1 TLSYGKFI
9 SNVVSILKDGV
20 NFLLNQKCHRYF

>member
-1 TLSYGKFI
+1 KFI

-20 NFLLNQKCHRYF
+20 NFLLNQKYHRYF

>member
-1 TLSYGKFI
+1 SSIYTLSYGKFI

-20 NFLLNQKCHRYF
+20 NFLLN

>member
-1 TLSYGKFI
+1 PFI

-20 NFLLNQKCHRYF
+20 NFLLNQKYHRYF

>member
-1 TLSYGKFI
+1 SIYTLSYGKFI

-20 NFLLNQKCHRYF
+20 NFLLN

>member
-1 TLSYGKFI
+1 GKFI

>member
-1 TLSYGKFI
+1 GKFI

-20 NFLLNQKCHRYF
+20 NFLLNQKYHRYF

>member
-1 TLSYGKFI
+1 SIYTLSYGKFI

-20 NFLLNQKCHRYF
+20 NFLLNQ

>member
-9 SNVVSILKDGV
+9 SNVVSILNDGV
-20 NFLLNQKCHRYF
+20 NFLLNQ